1 MGLVLPAFAEVANAV
16 GAVLGRVAQRAHM
29 TVIEVSRRQ
38 YRLFTPGG
46 VLDFAELDA
55 ALERARELTGAQ
67 ARTLALEAGAA
78 EIDLAY
84 AENRNSVDHDID
96 GSVFFEAV
104 VTATASGAPRLCV
117 TSHQTGREIEPA

>member
-1 MGLVLPAFAEVANAV
+1 
-16 GAVLGRVAQRAHM
+16 VAQRVHM

-46 VLDFAELDA
+46 VQDFTELDA

-67 ARTLALEAGAA
+67 ARTLALEAGADA
-78 EIDLAY
+78 IELAHTQD
-84 AENRNSVDHDID
+84 RNAVDHDID

-104 VTATASGAPRLCV
+104 VTATASGAPRLQAA
-117 TSHQTGREIEPA
+117 S